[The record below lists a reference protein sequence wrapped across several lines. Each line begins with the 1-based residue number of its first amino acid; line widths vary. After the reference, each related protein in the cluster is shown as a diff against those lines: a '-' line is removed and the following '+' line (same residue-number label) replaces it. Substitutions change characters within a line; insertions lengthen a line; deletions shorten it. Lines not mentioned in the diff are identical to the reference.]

1 MMNEVKSVTGFKPL
15 IYDLDFLQFN
25 EILSSW
31 EESPYRT
38 KQVWH
43 AIYQQ
48 LIDNPEDIT
57 TLPHSLRKRLCDKYS
72 FQNLRP
78 VKTLHSEDGKTEKTL
93 FRLPDDNPIETVLM
107 SYIKR
112 KTLCISSQSG
122 CGMGCKFCATGQMGL
137 YRNLTSGEIVE
148 QVLFYARQLKDQ
160 GEHITNIVV
169 MGMGEPFHNYEAT
182 MQAIDILNH
191 PYGFNFGARR
201 ITISTVGIIP
211 AIYKFAKE
219 RRQVNLAISL
229 HAVDD
234 NLRSALIPINRK
246 FPVNE
251 LLDACKYYITE
262 TKRRITFEWALID
275 GINDTIQHASE
286 LAAKMKQ
293 FRVRSAML
301 CHVNVIP
308 LNPTPGFL
316 GKSTGKK
323 AANDFCNVLT
333 EMGIPCTLRLRR
345 GIEISA
351 GCGQLATRI
360 NKQFIE

>member
-1 MMNEVKSVTGFKPL
+1 MTEVKSITGFKPL
-15 IYDLDFLQFN
+15 IYDLVFSQLSETF
-25 EILSSW
+25 SSW
-31 EESPYRT
+31 GESPYRT

-57 TLPHSLRKRLCDKYS
+57 TLPHSLRKRLSDNFS
-72 FQNLRP
+72 FHNLKP
-78 VKTLHSEDGKTEKTL
+78 VETLHSKDSNTEKNL
-93 FRLPDDNPIETVLM
+93 FLLPDGNPIETVLM
-107 SYIKR
+107 RYLKR

-137 YRNLTSGEIVE
+137 YRNLSSGEIVE
-148 QVLFYARQLKDQ
+148 QVLFYARQLKERD
-160 GEHITNIVV
+160 EHITNIVV

-191 PYGFNFGARR
+191 SSGFKFGARR

-211 AIYKFAKE
+211 AIYKFTKE

-251 LLDACKYYITE
+251 LLVACKHYVAE

-286 LAAKMKQ
+286 LAAKLRL
-293 FRVRSAML
+293 FRMRRAML

-316 GKSTGKK
+316 GKSTGKR
-323 AANDFCNVLT
+323 AANDFCNALM

-351 GCGQLATRI
+351 GCGQLATRSHKQI
-360 NKQFIE
+360 N